1 DGWRLPGMAVRPPR
15 PRHRC
20 RAAVDGDDRDPRRT
34 ADRHRGDPD
43 GRCRHPED
51 GGLRP
56 GRARGHHLLR
66 RRRPEVV
73 RRGQRRAAGREDPR
87 LCHRAAAGARRGR
100 RPRRPACRDAGP
112 GILEPLDARR
122 LRMDLRRDARAELHR
137 VARAAAEGLRRARR
151 SHRPHRRRPERRRA
165 PPLRADADPARHG
178 GARAAPGSADR
189 RRPPSRPAV
198 ARAGAAL
205 SLHVRPAVLGRRAGA
220 GGGLLGGGER
230 RRRRAVHAG
239 DVALAGSLQAVRESC
254 RQRSPGAARGAGRVG
269 RRRACRARR
278 RLSLQDRRRRA
289 QHLLYAREREPLRPD
304 RRRPL
309 PAASACAR
317 GARRDCGWRRGR
329 RRRAAVERGEADRRV
344 HAGDVR
350 AGGGGRRVR
359 AGRAGGRAGGGVAHG
374 PCWRNEITV
383 RGASLFD
390 LSGKTAL
397 VIGAGSGI
405 GEAIAI
411 GCARHGARVVCLD
424 VNEDAARRVASQAA
438 AEGAAAEARPLDIRD
453 VTAVDAA
460 FDEADRAGGADIA
473 ICTPSINVRKPIL
486 KYSDE
491 ELDRV
496 FAVNIKGNFHVLR
509 AAGRVMTARGR
520 GSIILFSS
528 VRSQVV
534 EPGQGAYAATKAGIV
549 QLARAA
555 AAEFGPSGV
564 RVNAIAPGVIETPL
578 TAPIKANADW
588 YNAYAAKSVFNRW
601 GRPEELVGA
610 AVFLASDAASYVTG
624 SVIFVD
630 GGWLAA
636 DGRFTPP
643 GM

>member
-1 DGWRLPGMAVRPPR
+1 V
-15 PRHRC
+15 
-20 RAAVDGDDRDPRRT
+20 
-34 ADRHRGDPD
+34 
-43 GRCRHPED
+43 
-51 GGLRP
+51 
-56 GRARGHHLLR
+56 
-66 RRRPEVV
+66 
-73 RRGQRRAAGREDPR
+73 
-87 LCHRAAAGARRGR
+87 
-100 RPRRPACRDAGP
+100 
-112 GILEPLDARR
+112 
-122 LRMDLRRDARAELHR
+122 
-137 VARAAAEGLRRARR
+137 
-151 SHRPHRRRPERRRA
+151 
-165 PPLRADADPARHG
+165 
-178 GARAAPGSADR
+178 
-189 RRPPSRPAV
+189 
-198 ARAGAAL
+198 
-205 SLHVRPAVLGRRAGA
+205 
-220 GGGLLGGGER
+220 
-230 RRRRAVHAG
+230 
-239 DVALAGSLQAVRESC
+239 
-254 RQRSPGAARGAGRVG
+254 RGAG
-269 RRRACRARR
+269 
-278 RLSLQDRRRRA
+278 
-289 QHLLYAREREPLRPD
+289 
-304 RRRPL
+304 
-309 PAASACAR
+309 
-317 GARRDCGWRRGR
+317 
-329 RRRAAVERGEADRRV
+329 
-344 HAGDVR
+344 
-350 AGGGGRRVR
+350 
-359 AGRAGGRAGGGVAHG
+359 
-374 PCWRNEITV
+374 
-383 RGASLFD
+383 LFD

-411 GCARHGARVVCLD
+411 GCARHGARVICLD
-424 VNEDAARRVASQAA
+424 VNEDAAKRVASQAA
-438 AEGAAAEARPLDIRD
+438 AEGASAEARPLDIRD
-453 VTAVDAA
+453 VEAVDAA

-549 QLARAA
+549 QLARTA